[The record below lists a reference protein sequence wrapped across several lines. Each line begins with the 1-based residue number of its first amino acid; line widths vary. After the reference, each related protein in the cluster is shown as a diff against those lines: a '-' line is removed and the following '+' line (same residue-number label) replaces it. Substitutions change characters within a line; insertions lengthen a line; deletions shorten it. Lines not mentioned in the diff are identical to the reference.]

1 MKLIS
6 LEQQLEEYFAK
17 KYTDKYVE
25 FGGYFH
31 IRPFQTSRKSP
42 MQAYFSSGKY
52 KELND
57 PELDKYWKEIKK
69 RQFYWGI
76 FAVVVVILFYLLMP
90 A

>member
-1 MKLIS
+1 MKLRS

-31 IRPFQTSRKSP
+31 IKPYQSSRRSP
-42 MQAYFSSGKY
+42 MQKYFSSGEY

-57 PELDKYWKEIKK
+57 PKLESYWKEIRK
-69 RQFYWGI
+69 RQLYWGI
-76 FAVVVVILFYLLMP
+76 VAAVMIILFYLLMP